1 MDGAGGS
8 ATSPP
13 PPPPSSVDPRNG
25 FCSATRTFY
34 SLRPPNALPPSS
46 QPLSVTS
53 YIFARLSSSPAG
65 KSVAETPAV
74 INSSREGASITY
86 GEFFSQVR
94 SLAWNLR
101 SRLGLSKGEAA
112 FVLSPARLDIPV
124 LYFALLSIGVVVSPS
139 NPASTAV
146 EISRQFDLIRPSIA
160 FATSAE
166 AHKLPRGVRIVLLD
180 QDQFYCLLWNDNVGV
195 PLPAPEILQSDP
207 AAALLTSGTTG
218 QVKAAVLSHG
228 NFIALMA
235 ECEKTG
241 ERDSQA
247 VTFLTVPLFHVFGLM
262 MLLRVI
268 VLGHTMVF
276 LERLDFV
283 SLLRAVERHR
293 VKFMPVSPPLIVAM
307 VKSDAVDKFDLSS
320 LEVVG
325 CGGAPLG
332 KEVAERFTKRF
343 PHIQIVQGYGL
354 TESGG
359 QGAATEGPEET
370 LVHGSVGRLGSNV
383 EARIVDPVT
392 GQSLPPGQRGELW
405 LRGPTIMKG
414 YLGDDGAT
422 ASTLDSEG
430 WLKTGDLCYFNEDG
444 FLFIVDRLKE
454 LIKYKA
460 YQVPPAELER
470 VLLSHSE
477 ISDAAVV
484 PYPSEEAGEIPM
496 AYVVRRPGGTLSA
509 EQVMEFVAKTVAPYK
524 KVRRVAFIESIPKS
538 AAGKILRRELITHAL
553 SGSASKL

>member
-1 MDGAGGS
+1 MDGAGAALPLLRHRLRLLSIRGTDS
-8 ATSPP
+8 ARDEDLLQPAPAECSPAFIATSVRHILHICPP
-13 PPPPSSVDPRNG
+13 LFLSGGEVRGGDACRHQLLQGRCLDNLRGVFLSGAQPRMEPPV
-25 FCSATRTFY
+25 
-34 SLRPPNALPPSS
+34 
-46 QPLSVTS
+46 
-53 YIFARLSSSPAG
+53 
-65 KSVAETPAV
+65 
-74 INSSREGASITY
+74 SSRLVQGR
-86 GEFFSQVR
+86 GGLR
-94 SLAWNLR
+94 SLARPPRHPGSLLRAPFHRRRCIPLQPSVDCGGDLPPVRPHPSLHCICNLCR
-101 SRLGLSKGEAA
+101 SSQA
-112 FVLSPARLDIPV
+112 
-124 LYFALLSIGVVVSPS
+124 
-139 NPASTAV
+139 
-146 EISRQFDLIRPSIA
+146 
-160 FATSAE
+160 
-166 AHKLPRGVRIVLLD
+166 PRGVRIVLLD

-235 ECEKTG
+235 ECG
-241 ERDSQA
+241 DLFDGA
-247 VTFLTVPLFHVFGLM
+247 LFHVFGLM

-359 QGAATEGPEET
+359 QAAVTDGAEET
-370 LVHGSVGRLGSNV
+370 LVHGSVGRLGSNM

>member
-1 MDGAGGS
+1 MAGAGGS
-8 ATSPP
+8 ASSPP

-25 FCSATRTFY
+25 FCSTTRTFY

-46 QPLSVTS
+46 QHLSVTS

-139 NPASTAV
+139 NPASTPV

-207 AAALLTSGTTG
+207 AAALFTSGTTG

-228 NFIALMA
+228 NLIALIA
-235 ECEKTG
+235 EYEEID
-241 ERDSQA
+241 ERDSHP
-247 VTFLTVPLFHVFGLM
+247 VTFLTVPLFHVFGLT

-276 LERLDFV
+276 LERLDFF

-332 KEVAERFTKRF
+332 KE
-343 PHIQIVQGYGL
+343 GYGL

-359 QGAATEGPEET
+359 QAAVTDGAEEA
-370 LVHGSVGRLGSNV
+370 LVHGSVGRLGSNM

-470 VLLSHSE
+470 VLLSHPE